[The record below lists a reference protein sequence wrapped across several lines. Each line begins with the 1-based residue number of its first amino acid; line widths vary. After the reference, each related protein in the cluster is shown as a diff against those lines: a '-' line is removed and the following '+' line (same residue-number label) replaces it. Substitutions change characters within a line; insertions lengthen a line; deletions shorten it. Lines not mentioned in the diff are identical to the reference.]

1 MEERGRIL
9 IVDDNAVNVDVL
21 RRLLRKDFELETAAS
36 GEECLAKV
44 PAFKPQLVLL
54 DVMMPGIDGYE
65 TCRRIKSSPIGGCV
79 QVILV
84 SGKGSTGERVRGY
97 EAQADDYVVKPF
109 DHEELLSKVRVHFR
123 LLDVQ
128 RQLTLARD
136 RLEIYAGEQE
146 ELVALRTKQL
156 SATQDMVVFALANLA
171 DSRDPETGGH
181 LQRMRL
187 YAQLIANELA
197 DGGPYAAIVNQRFLE
212 DLYRSSILHDI
223 GKVAVP
229 DSILQKPG
237 RLTPEEFEEIKKH
250 VVVGGQMLE
259 MACDH
264 VGPGTFMDMA
274 VEIAKYHH
282 ERFDGAGY
290 CAGLRSQEIP
300 LSARIVALADVYD
313 AITSPRIYKPPY
325 DPDVARDIIVRES
338 GTHFDPIIVDAFLA
352 QFEHFRGIGT
362 RASEGEKFEEFCH
375 ENALSPVPA

>member
-1 MEERGRIL
+1 MEQRGRVL
-9 IVDDNAVNVDVL
+9 IVDDNAMNVDVL

-44 PAFKPQLVLL
+44 SAFKPQLVLL
-54 DVMMPGIDGYE
+54 DIMMPGIDGYE

-123 LLDVQ
+123 LLEIQ

-136 RLEIYAGEQE
+136 RLEIYAREMEG
-146 ELVALRTKQL
+146 LVSLRTNQL

-171 DSRDPETGGH
+171 DSRDPETGEH

-229 DSILQKPG
+229 DSILRKPG

-250 VVVGGQMLE
+250 VVVGGQMME
-259 MACDH
+259 TARDH
-264 VGPGTFMDMA
+264 VGFGTFMDMA

-338 GTHFDPIIVDAFLA
+338 GTHFDPIVVDAFLA
-352 QFEHFRGIGT
+352 RFERFRSVGT
-362 RASEGEKFEEFCH
+362 RSSAGRKLEESSH
-375 ENALSPVPA
+375 ENALSTVPA

>member
-1 MEERGRIL
+1 MEQRGKIL
-9 IVDDNAVNVDVL
+9 IVDDNAINVDIL
-21 RRLLRKDFELETAAS
+21 RYLLRKDFEVETAAS

-54 DVMMPGIDGYE
+54 DIMMPGIDGYE
-65 TCRRIKSSPIGGCV
+65 VCRRIKSSPIGDFV

-84 SGKGSTGERVRGY
+84 SGKGSTAERVRGY

-109 DHEELLSKVRVHFR
+109 DHEELLSKVRVQFR
-123 LLDVQ
+123 LLDTQ

-136 RLEIYAGEQE
+136 RLELYAGEQE

-181 LQRMRL
+181 LQRMRR
-187 YAQLIANELA
+187 YAQLIADELA
-197 DGGPYAAIVNQRFLE
+197 DGGPYAAIVNRRFLE
-212 DLYRSSILHDI
+212 DLYRSSVLHDI
-223 GKVAVP
+223 GKVAVM
-229 DSILQKPG
+229 DFILQKPG
-237 RLTPEEFEEIKKH
+237 RLTSEEFEEIKKH
-250 VVVGGQMLE
+250 VVVGGQMME
-259 MACDH
+259 MARDH
-264 VGPGTFMDMA
+264 IGSGTFMDMA

-282 ERFDGAGY
+282 ERFDGTGY

-313 AITSPRIYKPPY
+313 AITSRRIYKPPY

-338 GTHFDPIIVDAFLA
+338 GMHFDPIIVDAFLA
-352 QFEHFRGIGT
+352 RFEQFRSAGT
-362 RASEGEKFEEFCH
+362 RSSEGRKFEEFYH
-375 ENALSPVPA
+375 ENALSTVPA